1 VLHQTTI
8 KIKKMKEVITSDFIV
23 TNPVELN
30 EIPTT
35 LETGKSKKE
44 KKKALK
50 KVGKK
55 LSKLQNTLYA
65 HNRYG
70 VLVCLQGMDTSG
82 KDSLIRE
89 VFSKFNPRGVV
100 VHSFKSPTRKE
111 LQHDYL
117 WRHYVALPEKGK
129 YAIFNRSHYEN
140 VLVTRVNPQYLLFEN
155 IPGIKK
161 EEDIPAD
168 FWEKRFNQ
176 IRNFEEHI
184 AQNGIIVFKF
194 FLHLSKEEQRL
205 RLLRRL
211 EKKDKNWKFAPGDLT
226 ERELWDEYLKYYE
239 EAINKTSFPH
249 APWYIIP
256 ANDKR
261 TARNLVAKIIYEKM
275 VQYDTITEP
284 PPDDNLLK
292 NIDKYK
298 EILSKKD
305 N

>member
-1 VLHQTTI
+1 MNELNTP
-8 KIKKMKEVITSDFIV
+8 DFIV
-23 TNPVELN
+23 TNPVNLN
-30 EIPTT
+30 EIPTM
-35 LETGKSKKE
+35 LETGTSKKE

-50 KVGKK
+50 KIGKK
-55 LSKLQNTLYA
+55 LAKLQNTMYA

-89 VFSKFNPRGVV
+89 VFSKLNPRGAV
-100 VHSFKSPTRKE
+100 VHSFKTPTRKE

-117 WRHYVALPEKGK
+117 WRHYLALPEKGK
-129 YAIFNRSHYEN
+129 YSIFNRSHYEN

-168 FWEKRFNQ
+168 FWNERFNQ

-184 AQNGIIVFKF
+184 TQNGIIVFKF

-211 EKKDKNWKFAPGDLT
+211 EREDKNWKFAPSDLS
-226 ERELWDEYLKYYE
+226 ERKLWDEYLNYYE
-239 EAINKTSFPH
+239 EAINKTSPPY

-256 ANDKR
+256 ADDKR
-261 TARNLVAKIIYEKM
+261 TARYLVAKIIYERM
-275 VQYDTITEP
+275 VQYNDITEP
-284 PPDDNLLK
+284 LPDDNLLK
-292 NIDKYK
+292 NIDIYK
-298 EILSKKD
+298 EKLSKKD
-305 N
+305 V

>member
-1 VLHQTTI
+1 
-8 KIKKMKEVITSDFIV
+8 MKDLNTNDFIV
-23 TNPVELN
+23 TNPVKLN
-30 EIPTT
+30 NIPTV

-44 KKKALK
+44 KKKALIK
-50 KVGKK
+50 IGKK
-55 LSKLQNTLYA
+55 LSKLQNTMYA

-117 WRHYVALPEKGK
+117 WRHYVVLPEKGK
-129 YAIFNRSHYEN
+129 YSIFNRSHYEN
-140 VLVTRVNPQYLLFEN
+140 LLVTRVNPQYLLLEN

-168 FWEKRFNQ
+168 FWKKRLNQ
-176 IRNFEEHI
+176 IRNFEKHI
-184 AQNGIIVFKF
+184 TQNGIIVFKF

-211 EKKDKNWKFAPGDLT
+211 EKIEKNWKFAPSDLS
-226 ERELWDEYLKYYE
+226 ERDLWDKYLNYYE
-239 EAINKTSFPH
+239 EAINKTSVPH

-256 ANDKR
+256 ADDKAV
-261 TARNLVAKIIYEKM
+261 ARYLVGKIIYEEM
-275 VQYDTITEP
+275 VKYTDITEP
-284 PPDDNLLK
+284 LADKNLMMNLEL
-292 NIDKYK
+292 YK
-298 EILSKKD
+298 EKLSRKD
-305 N
+305 I